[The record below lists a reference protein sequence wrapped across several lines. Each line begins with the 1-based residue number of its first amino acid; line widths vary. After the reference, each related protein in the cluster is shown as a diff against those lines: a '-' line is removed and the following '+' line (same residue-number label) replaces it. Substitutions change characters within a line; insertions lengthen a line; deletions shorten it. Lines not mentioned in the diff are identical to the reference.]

1 MAKTIKVSIT
11 VDAWDNLAKQIG
23 QTETEKLLG
32 KRPELSF
39 SEMVERFDGTKQIEI
54 MSALVNV
61 YKVFNHPLRDKLS
74 YVMNMSRKHWTVK
87 GKQKPAIE
95 GEVFKR
101 EWETVPAPTDSELQ
115 ANWISASNATKCTF
129 YRIYREL
136 GTFMPQTES
145 LTPVKPLN

>member
-11 VDAWDNLAKQIG
+11 VEAWDDLAKQIG
-23 QTETEKLLG
+23 VEACTKLLG
-32 KRPELSF
+32 ARPELNF
-39 SEMVERFDGTKQIEI
+39 SEQVARFDGDKQLDI
-54 MSALVNV
+54 MKSLLSV
-61 YKVFNHPLRDKLS
+61 YVQFNHPLRDKLS
-74 YVMNMSRKHWTVK
+74 FTMNMSRKHWNVK
-87 GKQKPAIE
+87 GKQAPAVE
-95 GEVFKR
+95 GQVFVRK
-101 EWETVPAPTDSELQ
+101 WDIVPAPTNSELQ